1 MYSSVASYLGT
12 VSCGC
17 HHHLSPELAHHVV
30 NSFLLPPPVSLGG
43 PSCVTSFV
51 GEPSV
56 ALLEHSNCNSLT
68 VNGVIASV
76 SVWRA
81 VCCLELLF
89 LGLTS
94 RKRIAHFEGIFL
106 MPHSC
111 LPVSGYSARC
121 REQTWVCDRWEVC
134 AFRGA
139 GRPAC
144 RAQHSPYFGLK

>member
-1 MYSSVASYLGT
+1 MW
-12 VSCGC
+12 
-17 HHHLSPELAHHVV
+17 LSPPSVPRAFSPCREFIFAA
-30 NSFLLPPPVSLGG
+30 SLGG
-43 PSCVTSFV
+43 PYRVTPFV

-56 ALLEHSNCNSLT
+56 TLLEHSNCNSLT
-68 VNGVIASV
+68 VNGVITSV

-106 MPHSC
+106 TPHSC
-111 LPVSGYSARC
+111 LTVSVYSARC
-121 REQTWVCDRWEVC
+121 REQTWVCDRREVC
-134 AFRGA
+134 AFHGA

-144 RAQHSPYFGLK
+144 RAQHGPCFGLK